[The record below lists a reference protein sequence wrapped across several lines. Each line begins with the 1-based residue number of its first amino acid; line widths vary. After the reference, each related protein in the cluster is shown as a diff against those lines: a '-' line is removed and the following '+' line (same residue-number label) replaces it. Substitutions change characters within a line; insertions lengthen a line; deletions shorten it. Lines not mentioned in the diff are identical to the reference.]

1 MLEILGNHFLC
12 GLTIANAFNGGEK
25 ESKITYL
32 CIRSIAEHLQMTK
45 THLAARYLN
54 RMKIP
59 HYAKLHL
66 MTALLYLI
74 HECPGI

>member
-1 MLEILGNHFLC
+1 
-12 GLTIANAFNGGEK
+12 
-25 ESKITYL
+25 
-32 CIRSIAEHLQMTK
+32 MTK

-74 HECPGI
+74 HECPGIQLNAESPVSIESFLEINESVRFARFVRFQ